1 MEMVKAASREKN
13 VTILSCGIG
22 KESISENFTEI
33 VNKAEILLGGVRLLS
48 LFPDFTG
55 EKIIA
60 DKHIRER
67 IAKLAENRSNIVIL
81 ASGDALFH
89 GIARTVLNTIP
100 PERVRIIP
108 NITAAQ
114 ALCAKIA
121 LPWDNV
127 SFFSLHNR
135 NSAEFDWHNAASSAP
150 ALIYGDHKCNAAN
163 IAEKLILANPA
174 LADSPAVIGADLGL
188 ETEKVITAPLKEL
201 SNSRCSSLS
210 ILALLKDQKN
220 NPSEAVKL
228 GVADSEYSHHN
239 NMITHSEVRAVV
251 LSKLAL
257 KDGVL
262 WDLGAG
268 SGSVGIEAAGLQKN
282 LKVFSIEKNKERIED
297 IKKNIKK
304 FHTINVI
311 PVHGD
316 ALNEL
321 KTLPDPDIIFIGG
334 GGDYISKLTESS
346 FQRLKPGGTLVAT
359 AVLLETRAALAE
371 TLKENC
377 TEVLS
382 VSVSR
387 SKKLGESRFMKSD
400 NSIEIYVYKK

>member
-1 MEMVKAASREKN
+1 MEMVKTEKN
-13 VTILSCGIG
+13 RDFTILSCGIG
-22 KESISENFTEI
+22 KESIPANFAEI
-33 VNKAEILLGGVRLLS
+33 VDKADILLGGRRLLD
-48 LFPDFTG
+48 LFPDFNG

-60 DKHIRER
+60 DKHIKET
-67 IAKLAENRSNIVIL
+67 IAKLAENRDNIVIL

-89 GIARTVLNTIP
+89 GIAKTVLNTISAD
-100 PERVRIIP
+100 RVRIVP

-121 LPWDNV
+121 LPWDNI

-135 NSAEFDWHNAASSAP
+135 NSSEFNWHNAAASAP

-163 IAEKLILANPA
+163 IAENLILANPA
-174 LADSPAVIGADLGL
+174 IADSPAVIGADLGL
-188 ETEKVITAPLKEL
+188 ETEKVITASLREL
-201 SNSRCSSLS
+201 SKIQCSALS
-210 ILALLKDQKN
+210 ILVLLEHTKN
-220 NPSEAVKL
+220 NPAERVKL
-228 GVADSEYSHHN
+228 GVPDCEYSHHN

-251 LSKLAL
+251 LSKLQL
-257 KDGVL
+257 RNGVL
-262 WDLGAG
+262 WDIGAG

-282 LKVFSIEKNKERIED
+282 LKVFSIEKNEERIED

-304 FHTINVI
+304 FHTINVT
-311 PVHGD
+311 PVSGD

-321 KTLPDPDIIFIGG
+321 KTLSDPDLVFIGG
-334 GGDYISKLTESS
+334 GGNDISELINTC

-371 TLKENC
+371 TLKKNC
-377 TEVLS
+377 REVVS
-382 VSVSR
+382 ISVSR
-387 SKKLGESRFMKSD
+387 SKQLGESRLMKSD

>member
-1 MEMVKAASREKN
+1 MVKTEKN
-13 VTILSCGIG
+13 RDFTILSCGIG
-22 KESISENFTEI
+22 KESIPANFAEI
-33 VNKAEILLGGVRLLS
+33 VDKADILLGGRRLLD
-48 LFPDFTG
+48 LFPDFNG

-60 DKHIRER
+60 DKHIKET
-67 IAKLAENRSNIVIL
+67 IAKLAENRDNIVIL

-89 GIARTVLNTIP
+89 GIAKTVLNTISAD
-100 PERVRIIP
+100 RVRIVP

-121 LPWDNV
+121 LPWDNI

-135 NSAEFDWHNAASSAP
+135 NSSEFNWHNAAASAP

-163 IAEKLILANPA
+163 IAENLILANPA
-174 LADSPAVIGADLGL
+174 IADSPAVIGADLGL
-188 ETEKVITAPLKEL
+188 EAEKVITASLREL
-201 SNSRCSSLS
+201 SKIQCSALS
-210 ILALLKDQKN
+210 ILVLLEHTKN
-220 NPSEAVKL
+220 NPAERVKL
-228 GVADSEYSHHN
+228 GVPDCEYSHHN

-251 LSKLAL
+251 LSKLQL
-257 KDGVL
+257 RNGVL
-262 WDLGAG
+262 WDIGAG

-282 LKVFSIEKNKERIED
+282 LKVFSIEKNEERIED

-304 FHTINVI
+304 FHTINVT
-311 PVHGD
+311 PVSGD

-321 KTLPDPDIIFIGG
+321 KTLPDPDLVFIGG
-334 GGDYISKLTESS
+334 GGNDISELINTC

-371 TLKENC
+371 TLKKNC
-377 TEVLS
+377 REVVS
-382 VSVSR
+382 ISVSR
-387 SKKLGESRFMKSD
+387 SKQLGKSRLMKSD

>member
-1 MEMVKAASREKN
+1 MEMVKTEKN
-13 VTILSCGIG
+13 RDFTILSCGIG
-22 KESISENFTEI
+22 KESIPANFAEI
-33 VNKAEILLGGVRLLS
+33 VDKADILLGGRRLLD
-48 LFPDFTG
+48 LFPDFNG

-60 DKHIRER
+60 DKHIKET
-67 IAKLAENRSNIVIL
+67 IAKLAENRDNIVIL

-89 GIARTVLNTIP
+89 GIAKTVLNTISAD
-100 PERVRIIP
+100 RVRIVP

-121 LPWDNV
+121 LPWDNI

-135 NSAEFDWHNAASSAP
+135 NSSEFNWHNAAASAP

-163 IAEKLILANPA
+163 IAENLILANPA
-174 LADSPAVIGADLGL
+174 IADSPAVIGADLGL
-188 ETEKVITAPLKEL
+188 EAEKVITASLREL
-201 SNSRCSSLS
+201 SKIQCSALS
-210 ILALLKDQKN
+210 ILVLLEHTKN
-220 NPSEAVKL
+220 NPAERVKL
-228 GVADSEYSHHN
+228 GVPDCEYSHHN

-251 LSKLAL
+251 LSKLQL
-257 KDGVL
+257 RNGVL
-262 WDLGAG
+262 WDIGAG

-282 LKVFSIEKNKERIED
+282 LKVFSIEKNEERIED

-304 FHTINVI
+304 FHTINVT
-311 PVHGD
+311 PVSGD

-321 KTLPDPDIIFIGG
+321 KTLPDPDLVFIGG
-334 GGDYISKLTESS
+334 GGNDISELINTC

-371 TLKENC
+371 TLKKNC
-377 TEVLS
+377 REVVS
-382 VSVSR
+382 ISVSR
-387 SKKLGESRFMKSD
+387 SKQLGKSRLMKSD